1 MYMLFNLEN
10 GQVLLTYVKT
20 LGFILF
26 CVIVLSLISL
36 RGEGVTA
43 NIFCFDFEVGVD

>member
-1 MYMLFNLEN
+1 MLFNLEN
-10 GQVLLTYVKT
+10 GQVLLKT